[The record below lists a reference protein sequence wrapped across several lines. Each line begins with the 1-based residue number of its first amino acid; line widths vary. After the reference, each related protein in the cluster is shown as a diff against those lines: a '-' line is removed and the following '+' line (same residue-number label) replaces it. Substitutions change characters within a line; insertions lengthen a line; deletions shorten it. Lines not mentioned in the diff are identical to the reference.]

1 MTKRLRRAQL
11 SDLEAIVAIKE
22 ALPLDPDRR
31 SAGGGF
37 LLGCS
42 RDRYATAIETA
53 DVFLIEEHEVVGGFA
68 IALPDAVLRESPVWK
83 RRDLIRWNAG
93 EAEPPADEQVAYFD
107 QLALRPRWPRL
118 HALFLALAS
127 ARELAEAGHVHLYVT
142 ILDKPL
148 RNEAAV
154 PLLRAIG
161 GKAVGNVDEDYEDVG
176 RVVSELHHVR
186 LQDGLAALAATGAGQ
201 RVLRAMLSARA
212 GPDPARR

>member
-1 MTKRLRRAQL
+1 MSTRLRRAQL
-11 SDLEAIVAIKE
+11 SDLNAIVAIKE
-22 ALPLDPDRR
+22 ALPLDPKRR

-53 DVFLIEEHEVVGGFA
+53 DVFLIERHEEVGGFA
-68 IALPDAVLRESPVWK
+68 IALPDAALRQSAIWK
-83 RRDLIRWNAG
+83 RRDLIRWKTG

-107 QLALRPRWPRL
+107 QLALRPKWPRL
-118 HALFLALAS
+118 HGLLLSLAS
-127 ARELAEAGHVHLYVT
+127 ARELAEAGHVHLYAT

-161 GKAVGNVDEDYEDVG
+161 GKAVGQVDEHYDGVG

-186 LQDGLAALAATGAGQ
+186 LKEGLAALTATAAGGRVFLSTLSAGAGSD
-201 RVLRAMLSARA
+201 L
-212 GPDPARR
+212 ARR